1 MKVATLYDEEHT
13 DVEGVGGLS
22 SIKFDLKEVAGLGVV
37 SQPEGHTQ
45 D

>member
-1 MKVATLYDEEHT
+1 MHT

-22 SIKFDLKEVAGLGVV
+22 SIKFQLKEVASLGIV
-37 SQPEGHTQ
+37 SKPEGHTQ